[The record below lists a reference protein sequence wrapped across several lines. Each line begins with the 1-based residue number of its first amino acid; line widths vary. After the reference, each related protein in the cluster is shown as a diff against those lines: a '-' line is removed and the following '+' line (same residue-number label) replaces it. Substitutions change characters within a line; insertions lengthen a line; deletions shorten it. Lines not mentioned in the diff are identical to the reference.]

1 MRRIWS
7 WLRKHRAGNI
17 VIVFIVVQL
26 VCIVMGVLF
35 PYSFPYVSAKNIQL
49 ALRAIPPLAILSIG
63 VGLLMVSGEFDLSV
77 GSNYALS
84 AYVMAMAFN
93 AGLPAPLALLAGLGV
108 GAAIGLINAA
118 ITLRAAIPSFIA
130 TLGGMMVWRGVLLFI
145 SSKQTESYRPGD
157 FMDAF
162 MAGGAGPFQAQFVW
176 ALAVAIAAWLVL
188 DRHRLGNHMFAAG
201 GNRDSATAIGVNVA
215 AVKTKAFVITGV
227 LAAFAGIISTA
238 RVHSVSPELGKGLE
252 LQAIAACVVGGVS
265 LRGGVGSVLGIF
277 LGAAFLFTITD
288 VLLLLRAKG
297 EYIDLFVGLLIIAA
311 VIFNRMTGETK
322 ES

>member
-1 MRRIWS
+1 
-7 WLRKHRAGNI
+7 
-17 VIVFIVVQL
+17 
-26 VCIVMGVLF
+26 
-35 PYSFPYVSAKNIQL
+35 
-49 ALRAIPPLAILSIG
+49 
-63 VGLLMVSGEFDLSV
+63 
-77 GSNYALS
+77 
-84 AYVMAMAFN
+84 
-93 AGLPAPLALLAGLGV
+93 
-108 GAAIGLINAA
+108 
-118 ITLRAAIPSFIA
+118 
-130 TLGGMMVWRGVLLFI
+130 
-145 SSKQTESYRPGD
+145 
-157 FMDAF
+157 MDAF